1 MTDQIHETSQ
11 LALDDDLPASLPV
24 DVPGLEAQPA
34 NDCGVP
40 EGPGSR
46 ADSSGGTKA
55 FFTRTKSA
63 LQALHRAQE
72 QRARHEAAAEERR
85 ARVEAEF
92 RTAMAKA
99 AAIEARAWQAL
110 LTIPGVTA
118 QTAATLSGVSVA
130 TVHRRLKEARD
141 V

>member
-24 DVPGLEAQPA
+24 YMPGLETQPA
-34 NDCGVP
+34 NGSGVP
-40 EGPGSR
+40 MAPRGR
-46 ADSSGGTKA
+46 ADSSAGTRA

-63 LQALHRAQE
+63 VHALHRAQE

-85 ARVEAEF
+85 ARAEAEF

-99 AAIEARAWQAL
+99 AAIEARAWHAL
-110 LTIPGVTA
+110 LAIPGVTA

-130 TVHRRLKEARD
+130 TVHRRLKEGRD
-141 V
+141 A

>member
-11 LALDDDLPASLPV
+11 LALDDDLPVSLPA
-24 DVPGLEAQPA
+24 DVPGPEAQPA
-34 NDCGVP
+34 TGSGMTTAP
-40 EGPGSR
+40 RSR
-46 ADSSGGTKA
+46 ADSSAGTKA

-63 LQALHRAQE
+63 VQALHRAQV

-85 ARVEAEF
+85 ARAEADF

-99 AAIEARAWQAL
+99 AAIEARAWHAL
-110 LTIPGVTA
+110 LAIPGVTA

-130 TVHRRLKEARD
+130 TVHRRLKESRGA
-141 V
+141 